1 MRLLPVRPDADI
13 HQQRQVDPR
22 GDAAGIDQH
31 IGQFGF
37 ADVGQAVAALKAC
50 GVEFVES
57 TQLHPED
64 RGALT
69 RATLGSVAFELV
81 HQ

>member
-1 MRLLPVRPDADI
+1 
-13 HQQRQVDPR
+13 
-22 GDAAGIDQH
+22 
-31 IGQFGF
+31 
-37 ADVGQAVAALKAC
+37 
-50 GVEFVES
+50 
-57 TQLHPED
+57 LHPED